1 MSPRER
7 FLAALR
13 GEKVDRVPIHLLG
26 FNFSNREQVASLK
39 DPARREIAERI
50 FDQTIFIHSI
60 PSYINRYLV
69 TPPQRIRVVERRED
83 ENGLTLVSEI
93 DTPKGRLKA
102 VTSRNKISG
111 NTTWTIKYPVEEMED
126 IEKIRSIPWELP
138 ERLKPLDP
146 ETLPP
151 DPDGRRV
158 IYAHISSPFVCV
170 AGMMRYERFLELCA
184 TELNLIKELTE
195 ECKRRIMDVL
205 DVLLSRPGIDVVWM
219 GGSEW
224 VTPPMGSPR
233 LYEELVQNQEREII
247 ERVHRSGALAHVHCH
262 GNVRSIIELVV
273 ERGADYFEP
282 VEPPP
287 DGDITFSEAKKF
299 AAGRMTLGGNI
310 EVRILEYADED
321 TVERAVRAAFEGGKH
336 RMVLQTTEGVLSPL
350 MSERALANYH
360 RLIDVWE
367 KLSVFSIHAGSQ
379 QGHRREGV
387 FRSSV

>member
-1 MSPRER
+1 MRSRER

-26 FNFSNREQVASLK
+26 FNFSNREQIASLK
-39 DPARREIAERI
+39 DPARREIAERV
-50 FDQTIFIHSI
+50 FDQTVFIHSV

-69 TPPQRIRVVERRED
+69 IPPRRIRAVERREEKD
-83 ENGLTLVSEI
+83 GVKVISEI
-93 DTPKGRLKA
+93 DTPKGKLRA
-102 VTSRNKISG
+102 VTSQNRISG
-111 NTTWTIKYPVEEMED
+111 NTTWTVKYPVESMED
-126 IEKIRSIPWELP
+126 IERIRSIPWELP
-138 ERLKPLDP
+138 ERLEPLDP
-146 ETLPP
+146 EELPP

-158 IYAHISSPFVCV
+158 IYTRISSPFVCV

-184 TELNLIKELTE
+184 TELNLIRELTE

-205 DVLLSRPGIDVVWM
+205 DVLLSKPGIDVVWM

-233 LYEELVQNQEREII
+233 LYEELVQEQEREII
-247 ERVHRSGALAHVHCH
+247 ERVHRAGALAHIHCH
-262 GNVRSIIELVV
+262 GNVRSVIELVV
-273 ERGADYFEP
+273 DRGVDYFEP

-287 DGDITFSEAKKF
+287 DGDITFAEAKEIV
-299 AAGRMTLGGNI
+299 GSRMTLGGNI

-321 TVERAVRAAFEGGKH
+321 TVEKAVRAAFEGARD

-367 KLSVFSIHAGSQ
+367 ELSPL
-379 QGHRREGV
+379 
-387 FRSSV
+387 

>member
-1 MSPRER
+1 MNPRER
-7 FLAALR
+7 FLAALS

-26 FNFSNREQVASLK
+26 FNFSDRKQIASLE

-50 FDQTIFIHSI
+50 FDQTVFIHSV

-69 TPPQRIRVVERRED
+69 TPPQRIRVVERKED
-83 ENGLTLVSEI
+83 KNGLILVSEI
-93 DTPKGRLKA
+93 DTPKGKLKA
-102 VTSRNKISG
+102 VTSRNRISG
-111 NTTWTIKYPVEEMED
+111 NTTWTVRYPVEEMED
-126 IEKIRSIPWELP
+126 LEKIRSIPWELP

-146 ETLPP
+146 KTLPP
-151 DPDGRRV
+151 DPDGRMV
-158 IYAHISSPFVCV
+158 IYTRISSPFVCV

-233 LYEELVQNQEREII
+233 LYEELVQEQEREII
-247 ERVHRSGALAHVHCH
+247 ERSHRAGALVHVHCH
-262 GNVRSIIELVV
+262 GNVRSVIGLVV

-287 DGDITFSEAKKF
+287 DGDITFAEAKKLV
-299 AAGRMTLGGNI
+299 AGRMTLGGNI
-310 EVRILEYADED
+310 EARILEYGDED
-321 TVERAVRAAFEGGKH
+321 TVEKAVRAAFEGGKH

-367 KLSVFSIHAGSQ
+367 ELSDGAV
-379 QGHRREGV
+379 EG
-387 FRSSV
+387 